1 MNILGNTPVQALPP
15 QLVENIQALKRIQ
28 NMPAMLQQ
36 ARQMCQGQNPETFVR
51 QLCQQKGIDF
61 NAFMQAL
68 K

>member
-15 QLVENIQALKRIQ
+15 QLMENIQALKRIQ

-36 ARQMCQGQNPETFVR
+36 ARQMCQGQNPETLVR